1 MTDTAVLEA
10 LYQYKQQATAC
21 ALIIVVDCRGSV
33 PAGPGSKMLVAED
46 GHTVGTVG
54 GGAMEQEAAEK
65 ARDLIR
71 RGGGPELIHMD
82 LTQSSGH
89 VCGGQVSLYME
100 PVLPAPRLI
109 VCGAGHV
116 GQAVCR
122 LGTYAGFSVTAADDR
137 EDILSPENLPDVHQ
151 VRACAFEDLFSQ
163 IRVDAETF
171 VVVCT
176 RGHAHDY
183 TVVENA
189 LKTPVRYIGLLG
201 SKSKKAAFFDNLRAA
216 GFSDADLNRIH
227 TPVGLDIGA
236 KTPREIGFSIVGQ
249 LISQRRQN
257 GCKNR
262 DHTAGRGSLGPD
274 GPDQAASP
282 CAG

>member
-10 LYQYKQQATAC
+10 LYQYKQQAMAC
-21 ALIIVVDCRGSV
+21 ALVIVVDSRGSV
-33 PAGPGSKMLVAED
+33 PAGPGAKMLVAED

-54 GGAMEQEAAEK
+54 GGAMEQEAGKK

-82 LTQSSGH
+82 LTRSSGH

-122 LGTYAGFSVTAADDR
+122 LGAYAGFSVTAADDR
-137 EDILSPENLPDVHQ
+137 QDILSPENLPDVHQ
-151 VRACAFEDLFSQ
+151 VKACAFEELFCQ
-163 IRVDAETF
+163 IPVDTDTF

-189 LKTPVRYIGLLG
+189 LKTPARYIGLLG
-201 SKSKKAAFFDNLRAA
+201 SKSKKAAFFEKLRTA
-216 GFSDADLNRIH
+216 GFSDADLNRIY
-227 TPVGLDIGA
+227 TPAGLDIGA
-236 KTPREIGFSIVGQ
+236 KTPQEIGFSIVGQ

-257 GCKNR
+257 ACKNR
-262 DHTAGRGSLGPD
+262 GHRAGCGRLGPD
-274 GPDQAASP
+274 GPDQTASP